1 MNLILF
7 RNFRH
12 DDILNAFLKIIDNNY
27 TENDLYEALNL
38 LIEFSSKRSFSG
50 NLWHDYLAFVLV
62 NTENSFTTTCEKKG
76 FVDGSINDI
85 AMHDFE
91 IFMKLFKFD
100 FNNLEMFNIIK
111 DYKATERLDKEFNT
125 KISEAIVNLAKKLA
139 NASDVKEFFNIVVE
153 FYKLYGVGQYGLHKA
168 FRVVDKCTI
177 KSINNISPIS
187 FDDLIGYEYQ
197 KELLINN
204 TIDFLN
210 GKKANNV
217 LLYGDSGT
225 GKSSSIKALINKF
238 YDDGLRMIEVYK
250 HQFIELPSIISKL
263 KDRNYKFIIYMDDLS
278 FEDFEVEYKYLKA
291 VIEGGLENNPDNVLI
306 YATSNR
312 RHLIKETFKDS
323 EDYDNDSHRSETSEE
338 KLSLSS
344 RFGLSILY
352 LSPNKSQFENIIYN
366 LKERFNLSVDNE
378 LFEKEAKAWQMSHG
392 YSGRSAQQF
401 VKYISE
407 KKA

>member
-7 RNFRH
+7 RNFRYH
-12 DDILNAFLKIIDNNY
+12 EILDAFNRIIEGNY
-27 TENDLYEALNL
+27 TEEDTYHALNL
-38 LIEFSSKRSFSG
+38 LVEFSSKKNFSG
-50 NLWHDYLAFVLV
+50 NLWHSYLAFVLV

-76 FVDGSINDI
+76 YVSGSINDV
-85 AMHDFE
+85 AKHDFKIFMDLFKYDFNGIE
-91 IFMKLFKFD
+91 IFD
-100 FNNLEMFNIIK
+100 YIK
-111 DYKATERLDKEFNT
+111 NYKSTERLDKEFNT
-125 KISEAIVNLAKKLA
+125 RISKAIVDLAKKLSKA
-139 NASDVKEFFNIVVE
+139 KNVDDFFKLVVG
-153 FYKLYGVGQYGLHKA
+153 FYKVYGVGQYGLHKA

-177 KSINNISPIS
+177 KSINNISTIS
-187 FDDLIGYEYQ
+187 FDDLIGYQYQ
-197 KELLINN
+197 KDLLIQN
-204 TIDFLN
+204 TIDFIN

-323 EDYDNDSHRSETSEE
+323 EDYDMDSHRSETSQE

-352 LSPNKSQFENIIYN
+352 LSPNKSEFENIVFN
-366 LKERFNLSVDNE
+366 LKERYQLEVSDE
-378 LFEKEAKAWQMSHG
+378 WLLKEARAWEMSHG
-392 YSGRSAQQF
+392 FSGRSAQQF
-401 VKYISE
+401 IKYISE
-407 KKA
+407 K